1 VACNDNQ
8 NLLHA
13 YFDGELDLAHSLEF
27 ENHLKSCAECSRDFD
42 AQRAMRK
49 SLSAAN
55 LYERAPES
63 LRAKLR
69 VQLPRE
75 MPVQSVSPQRR
86 SAIEWL
92 AVAAAI
98 FIAIVLGVRMIPD
111 IVGGR
116 QHTNLLAEQIVAS
129 HIRSLQPGHLFDVQ
143 STDQHTVKPWF
154 DGKLD
159 FAPPVTDHSNEGFP
173 LIGGRLDYLDHRDV
187 AALVYQRQKH
197 FINVFIWPG
206 DSKAANVSE
215 AQAIRGYNVV
225 SWQRG
230 GMNFCAV
237 SDLNSAE
244 LEQFA
249 QLLQH

>member
-1 VACNDNQ
+1 VACSDNQ

-13 YFDGELDLAHSLEF
+13 YFDGELDLAHSIEF
-27 ENHLKSCAECSRDFD
+27 ENHLKSCPECSSDFD
-42 AQRAMRK
+42 AQQAMRK
-49 SLSAAN
+49 SLRAAN
-55 LYERAPES
+55 LYERAPDS
-63 LRAKLR
+63 LRAKIR
-69 VQLPRE
+69 AQLPRE
-75 MPVQSVSPQRR
+75 MPAQPVSTQRR
-86 SAIEWL
+86 SLIEWL

-98 FIAIVLGVRMIPD
+98 FIAIALGARMIPD
-111 IVGGR
+111 IVGSR
-116 QHTNLLAEQIVAS
+116 QQTNLLAEQIVAS

-159 FAPPVTDHSNEGFP
+159 FAPPVTDLASQGFP

-206 DSKAANVSE
+206 DPKALKVPE
-215 AQAIRGYNVV
+215 AQAIRGYNVIF
-225 SWQRG
+225 WQRS

-237 SDLNSAE
+237 SDLNAAE

-249 QLLQH
+249 QLLQQ

>member
-1 VACNDNQ
+1 VACNDHPS
-8 NLLHA
+8 LLHA

-27 ENHLKSCAECSRDFD
+27 ENHLKSCPECSRDFD
-42 AQRAMRK
+42 AQRAMRN
-49 SLSAAN
+49 SLRSAN

-75 MPVQSVSPQRR
+75 MPVQSVSTQRR

-116 QHTNLLAEQIVAS
+116 QHANLLAEQIVAS

-159 FAPPVTDHSNEGFP
+159 FAPPVVDLAKEGFP

-197 FINVFIWPG
+197 FINVFVWPG
-206 DSKAANVSE
+206 ESKIAKIPE
-215 AQAIRGYNVV
+215 IQAIRGYNVV

-230 GMNFCAV
+230 EMNFCAV

-244 LEQFA
+244 LRQFA

>member
-1 VACNDNQ
+1 MACNDYP

-13 YFDGELDLAHSLEF
+13 YFDGELDLAHSIEF
-27 ENHLKSCAECSRDFD
+27 ENHLKSCVECSRDLD
-42 AQRAMRK
+42 AQRAIRK

-69 VQLPRE
+69 VQLPSE
-75 MPVQSVSPQRR
+75 MPVRSVSTQRR

-116 QHTNLLAEQIVAS
+116 LHTNLLAEQIVAS
-129 HIRSLQPGHLFDVQ
+129 HIRSLQPGHLLDVQ

-159 FAPPVTDHSNEGFP
+159 FAPSVVDLANQGFP

-206 DSKAANVSE
+206 ESNMAKIPE
-215 AQAIRGYNVV
+215 IQTIRGYHVV
-225 SWQRG
+225 SWQQG

-244 LEQFA
+244 LQQFA